1 MSSIWGMTPR
11 ASIEA
16 ACQERGPKNL
26 VALCVQVLNGREL
39 DGELGYVLAGPLA
52 RSDVR
57 YSRRHL

>member
-16 ACQERGPKNL
+16 ARQERCQKNL
-26 VALCVQVLNGREL
+26 VALGVQVLNGREL

-52 RSDVR
+52 CRDVR
-57 YSRRHL
+57 YGRRHL